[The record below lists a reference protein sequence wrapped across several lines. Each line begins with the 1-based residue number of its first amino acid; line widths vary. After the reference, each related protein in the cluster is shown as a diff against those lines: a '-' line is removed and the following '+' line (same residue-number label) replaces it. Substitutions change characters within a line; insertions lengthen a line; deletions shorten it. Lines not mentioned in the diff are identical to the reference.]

1 MSLPGML
8 YGSGIGKYN
17 QTSYGGYNHNL
28 SAMDGQIYDM
38 TNMSSDYAPLLSPR
52 AQRYIT
58 RTLVQPNGL
67 YANDGLYWVDGTA
80 FYADG
85 VSRGTVSAGRK
96 TFAALG
102 AYIIIMPDMACY
114 NKLTGEFGSL
124 NASWTGAAQIV
135 DGTYGG
141 ETAKSN
147 TIEAAGVDFT
157 TLFKAG
163 DGITI
168 SGATVHPENN
178 KTIIVREVT
187 ATKLVFYEN
196 SFMINDGG
204 DSETALTLSREM
216 PEIDYL
222 CENENRLWGCK
233 GDTIYA
239 SKLGDPTNWNVFD
252 GLSTDSY
259 AVQVGSAGD
268 FTACCS
274 YLGYAIFF
282 KEEMIYKVYGSAPSN
297 FQVMGS
303 ASLGV
308 EAGSSLSLAI
318 AGETLFFLTR
328 AGIVAYSGGTTQSV
342 ASAFGLERY
351 HNAVAGSDGL
361 KYYVSMQNEA
371 GDWNLF
377 AYDTRLGIWER
388 EDDTQALG
396 FAWDSNLY
404 FLDADGTLWLNGR
417 PRTVPDG
424 ATLEDPVQSMVE
436 FGEFVDNDP
445 NKKQIAKLQVRISID
460 AGASV
465 TFWMM
470 FDSSGEWEEISTI
483 ESQVLRSYYLPL
495 VPRRCDHYKI
505 KITGIGGWRLYSM
518 TREDAI
524 GSELRSTP
532 GRQ

>member
-1 MSLPGML
+1 MSLPAML

-58 RTLVQPNGL
+58 RTLAQPNGL

-102 AYIIIMPDMACY
+102 AYIIIMPDMAYY

-147 TIEAAGVDFT
+147 TIEASSVDFT

-168 SGATVHPENN
+168 SGATVHPGNN

-187 ATKLVFYEN
+187 ATSLVFYEN
-196 SFMINDGG
+196 SFTINEGG
-204 DSETALTLSREM
+204 DSEAALTLSREM
-216 PEIDYL
+216 PEIDFL

-268 FTACCS
+268 FTACYS

-351 HNAVAGSDGL
+351 HNAVGGSDGL

-371 GDWNLF
+371 GDWSLF
-377 AYDTRLGIWER
+377 VYDTRLGIWER

-396 FAWDSNLY
+396 FAWDSDLY

-417 PRTVPDG
+417 PRSIPDG
-424 ATLEDPVQSMVE
+424 ATIESPVESMVE

-470 FDSSGEWEEISTI
+470 FDSSGTWEEINTI

-505 KITGIGGWRLYSM
+505 KITGTGGWRLYSL
-518 TREDAI
+518 TREDSI